1 MLGDGVDA
9 QAGTLDRAI
18 VAAACCRVQWFIP
31 AATGRL
37 SPARGALFLPGHSIP
52 IAHARGRVYKSGIPM
67 APGTALADV
76 IEQRSGRAS
85 EPDPLGF
92 LAGRRYTCYC
102 GREVVGS
109 MLCLACAEEMAR
121 HFLPVAKQSDKEG

>member
-1 MLGDGVDA
+1 MGG
-9 QAGTLDRAI
+9 QTGTLDRAI
-18 VAAACCRVQWFIP
+18 VAAACRRVQWFIP

-37 SPARGALFLPGHSIP
+37 SSPRGALFLPGHAIP
-52 IAHARGRVYKSGIPM
+52 IVGARERFYKSGM
-67 APGTALADV
+67 AIAQGTALAEV
-76 IEQRSGRAS
+76 IEQRSGRPS

-109 MLCLACAEEMAR
+109 MLCRACAEEMAR

>member
-1 MLGDGVDA
+1 LPALG
-9 QAGTLDRAI
+9 
-18 VAAACCRVQWFIP
+18 
-31 AATGRL
+31 
-37 SPARGALFLPGHSIP
+37 
-52 IAHARGRVYKSGIPM
+52 GRVYKSGIPM

-76 IEQRSGRAS
+76 TEQRPGHAS

-109 MLCLACAEEMAR
+109 MLCPACAEEMVR
-121 HFLPVAKQSDKEG
+121 HFLPVARQSDKEA